1 MKQVSLKSG
10 MTGALYE
17 EEKTHRDTRME
28 GGGICEDRGRDW
40 SDADRKPW
48 RAKGGQKPPEVRKRQ
63 DREEKEEFAMAFSG
77 FQDLYSS
84 FQ

>member
-1 MKQVSLKSG
+1 

-48 RAKGGQKPPEVRKRQ
+48 RAKGG
-63 DREEKEEFAMAFSG
+63 
-77 FQDLYSS
+77 
-84 FQ
+84 